1 VAVGLDVVPGAL
13 DPAVLVEEEGG
24 AQHADRGAS
33 MTAWS
38 ASVRRGRRRP
48 YLLRNRW
55 WLAASSGETPITG
68 TPAAWKPAR
77 LLHA

>member
-1 VAVGLDVVPGAL
+1 
-13 DPAVLVEEEGG
+13 
-24 AQHADRGAS
+24 

-38 ASVRRGRRRP
+38 ASVRRGKRRP